1 MVLVAFWTLKPPY
14 PTASAAI
21 KPTKSNSVNTSTSQA
36 HSKVKAKPLQTI
48 NKQIVASN
56 STVSLPAIKQPVVDS
71 SDTYMQ
77 YIFDHESSNNPYA
90 VNSIGC
96 IGLGQACPGEK
107 LLSHCPDLGDRACQV
122 QFFTNYAV
130 ARYGSW
136 YQAYIFWINNHW
148 W

>member
-1 MVLVAFWTLKPPY
+1 VPN
-14 PTASAAI
+14 
-21 KPTKSNSVNTSTSQA
+21 KSNSVNTSISQA
-36 HSKVKAKPLQTI
+36 HFKAKVKPLQTN
-48 NKQIVASN
+48 NKQTVAST

-71 SDTYMQ
+71 TDKYMQ

-96 IGLGQACPGEK
+96 VGLGQACPGEK
-107 LLSHCPDLGDRACQV
+107 LLSHCPDLGDRVCQV

-130 ARYGSW
+130 VRYGST